1 MKKNVIR
8 VAVAALLVYAAGTAR
23 AVPTDGGEWAIG
35 AGETETLDAAATIS
49 RLAVDGS
56 LTLGAGAALTANG
69 AVVNCI
75 STGDGMVADMTIAS
89 GASFAS
95 QGNLTGAN
103 PGNTQGFS
111 IGTYGGTGTVTV
123 ASGGTLTVTG
133 GRLFLGRNSLTDAN
147 GADRTKLSHGVL
159 NIFGTVTAPTIE
171 CGAWFPMNASGTTYD
186 LDALPVA
193 SIINLEEGGV
203 LETGL
208 FQNNDA
214 SRNVINFKGG
224 TLRLTREANPL
235 VYASVSTIWNIE
247 AGKSLVFD
255 SQSYHA
261 NLNPAIHQPDS
272 FKITGAG
279 GLVKKGTGYLRI
291 CMSHPEMNT
300 FTGPIVVEEG
310 YLSIGRP
317 LAEGQTVLVK
327 SGAVFYPVAPGDLSK
342 ITYENPADAPAEGS
356 VYAVHLPIYEGLDL
370 LGMAP
375 AYATDKI
382 ATTTWGWNGEVHGAI
397 THSPDISREHPFG
410 LVGQGRTLTLDGTG
424 LDDLPLTV
432 SGTGT
437 FSFAGD
443 HTNTTGTA
451 ITFTGSATY
460 QQSGFYS
467 VQGENGDMPVMAIS
481 GGGTF
486 KTTGDLRV
494 GYEGRDGA
502 VVISNGANVSV
513 GGNIRLGSN
522 ASTRQ
527 SVKGRM
533 EIDNATVTAS
543 GSVNMSSYCL
553 TDGSDRE
560 TLMNELVLGRGAT
573 LNIGGIFTHNDDPR
587 SRVTFAGG
595 TVVVKSN
602 QGNFFATGQDGIFE
616 VEAKDGNDIRLNI
629 GGYSIGATSEHTHF
643 FGTGGLDI
651 TGTGSASTF
660 TLGKAGLT
668 DFSVAYSGTT
678 KITDATLVL
687 GVPLPVGATIT
698 GTRGTLFLDNVTI
711 TNNVVGDVVVKG
723 TGTLVVGADGQDCTL
738 GVDVEGA
745 TVMKVGA
752 GTLTLSDNFNGKLVV
767 KEGTA
772 IVRGIAYKSYR
783 FKIEGMKGPSPDAM
797 QLSELKLLDG
807 AADVTRP
814 YSGLGYD
821 TEGAVANYIYPAAE
835 CPPNLVDGN
844 LSTKW
849 LDWRLLSS
857 HPESDHDR
865 VWLRIDCPSLRPI
878 TGYAWYTAND
888 FATRDPSAWRLQG
901 SNDGGATWTDID
913 VRTGFA
919 ATSTRNA
926 LAGTFAGF
934 GALGSSAR
942 VVVESGATLR
952 VIGGAISATAIHDVG
967 GTVELAEGAELVSD
981 GGAINGGASGTGSVN
996 VVGGNVSLGGQ
1007 QSYTGVTHVGSGT
1020 LNIGIATNPAERAS
1034 FSGKYFRLTIKRA
1047 SNNGASVAYKNGSK
1061 TTSDGGATQASEFQ
1075 LYDADG
1081 NNVALG
1087 LTKAADGT
1095 AATALAAGTFAT
1107 AAAYAYGVAAE
1118 GAEKLFDGDT
1128 STKCNM
1134 TTPIKRN
1141 DPSTWRVIT
1150 MRLADGAAPVVS
1162 YNFYTANDFVRRS
1175 PTDWQLEGSMDG
1187 IAWETLDERFFAPN
1201 AAWNTASGSTTY
1213 NESTLRYKPFNNGTP
1228 FRLQETMRQPAT
1240 GGKFFRFTFKK
1251 TVGNIILQLSEI
1263 QLLDADGNNVA
1274 RGLTK
1279 AANGTAATAL
1289 SAGSFADGGS
1299 YSYGNNEGS
1308 DKLFDD
1314 NPDTKMCAT
1323 GNNMAGD
1330 AANYRAFTL
1339 RLADEAAPVCRY
1351 NFVTANDHANDRSPS
1366 DWLVE
1371 GSEDGVTWTPLDERT
1386 NEPAPFSV
1394 YAAVNH
1400 GRPYTFSQIFESGSI
1415 PADSVVTVDVGAT
1428 LNLND
1433 AEATISKLRV
1443 DCAAGAGTINSFRPA
1458 AGGVLELMN
1467 VPAEVTRLNGY
1478 EVPIAV
1484 TDVQDTANLRSWTVT
1499 VNGAHR
1505 GVKATY
1511 RDGKIM
1517 LLSGGTCVIVR

>member
-1 MKKNVIR
+1 M
-8 VAVAALLVYAAGTAR
+8 
-23 AVPTDGGEWAIG
+23 
-35 AGETETLDAAATIS
+35 
-49 RLAVDGS
+49 
-56 LTLGAGAALTANG
+56 
-69 AVVNCI
+69 
-75 STGDGMVADMTIAS
+75 
-89 GASFAS
+89 
-95 QGNLTGAN
+95 
-103 PGNTQGFS
+103 
-111 IGTYGGTGTVTV
+111 
-123 ASGGTLTVTG
+123 
-133 GRLFLGRNSLTDAN
+133 DAN
-147 GADRTKLSHGVL
+147 NTSFDRSKLSYGIL
-159 NIFGTVTAPTIE
+159 NIFGTVTAAAVE
-171 CGAWFPMNASGTTYD
+171 CSAWFPTKASGTTYD

-208 FQNNDA
+208 IQNDDMA
-214 SRNVINFKGG
+214 RNIINFKGG
-224 TLRLTREANPL
+224 TLRVSRAPNPL
-235 VYASVSTIWNIE
+235 LYASVSTVWNIE
-247 AGKSLVFD
+247 SGKSLIFE
-255 SQSYHA
+255 
-261 NLNPAIHQPDS
+261 
-272 FKITGAG
+272 G
-279 GLVKKGTGYLRI
+279 GLVKRGSGLLDIRLA
-291 CMSHPEMNT
+291 HQEMNT
-300 FTGPIVVEEG
+300 FTGPIVVEG
-310 YLSIGRP
+310 GSLRLGRP
-317 LAEGQTVLVK
+317 LAEGQIVLVK
-327 SGAVFYPVAPGDLSK
+327 SGAKFYPACAADLEK
-342 ITYENPADAPAEGS
+342 ITYEDSADAPNGAVFHVEAN
-356 VYAVHLPIYEGLDL
+356 YADGLDL
-370 LGMAP
+370 LAMAP
-375 AYATDKI
+375 AYLTDKL
-382 ATTTWGWNGEVHGAI
+382 GGPSGSWNGEVHGAV
-397 THSPDISREHPFG
+397 THAAGIDLAHPFG
-410 LVGQGRTLTLDGTG
+410 LVGLGNTLTLDGTG
-424 LDDLPLTV
+424 LDDLPLTI

-437 FSFAGD
+437 FNFSGN
-443 HTNTTGTA
+443 HTNTTDSA
-451 ITFTGSATY
+451 ITFTGAATY
-460 QQSGFYS
+460 QQSGIFS
-467 VQGENGDMPVMAIS
+467 VQGENGAMPVTTIS

-486 KTTGDLRV
+486 KTTGELRV
-494 GYEGRDGA
+494 GFDGRDGA
-502 VVISNGANVSV
+502 IVVSNGVNVNV
-513 GGNIRLGSN
+513 TGALKLGCN
-522 ASTRQ
+522 ASTRY

-533 EIDNATVTAS
+533 TIENATVTTS
-543 GSVNMSSYCL
+543 NNINMGANSL
-553 TDGSDRE
+553 NDGSDRE
-560 TLMNELVLGRGAT
+560 TLMNELVLGPGAV
-573 LNIGGIFTHNDDPR
+573 LSMGGHFHRNDDAR

-595 TVVVKSN
+595 KLTAQVSN
-602 QGNFFATGQDGIFE
+602 VDFFGSYQNGILE
-616 VEAKDGNDIRLNI
+616 VEAANGN
-629 GGYSIGATSEHTHF
+629 F

-698 GTRGTLFLDNVTI
+698 GTRGTLFLDNVTT

-821 TEGAVANYIYPAAE
+821 TEGAVTDRIYPAAE
-835 CPPNLVDGN
+835 CPTNLVDGN

-878 TGYAWYTAND
+878 TGYSWYTAND
-888 FATRDPSAWRLQG
+888 NVKRDPSAWRLQG
-901 SNDGGATWTDID
+901 SNNGGATWTDID
-913 VRTGFA
+913 VRTGFT
-919 ATSTRNA
+919 ATSTRKA

-967 GTVELAEGAELVSD
+967 GMVELAEGAELVSD

-1034 FSGKYFRLTIKRA
+1034 FCGKYFRLTIKRA
-1047 SNNGASVAYKNGSK
+1047 SNNGASVAYKKSGS
-1061 TTSDGGATQASEFQ
+1061 TTYSDRGATQASEFQ

-1107 AAAYAYGVAAE
+1107 AAAYTYGIAAE

-1128 STKCNM
+1128 STKCNI
-1134 TTPIKRN
+1134 TTPINRN

-1162 YNFYTANDFVRRS
+1162 YNFYTANDYVRRS
-1175 PTDWQLEGSMDG
+1175 PTDWQIEGSMDG

-1213 NESTLRYKPFNNGTP
+1213 NESTLQYKPFNNGTP

-1251 TVGNIILQLSEI
+1251 TVGNTILQLSEI

-1308 DKLFDD
+1308 EKLFDD

-1323 GNNMAGD
+1323 GNIMAGD
-1330 AANYRAFTL
+1330 AANYRVFTL
-1339 RLADEAAPVCRY
+1339 RLVDEATPVCRY

-1386 NEPAPFSV
+1386 NESAPFSV
-1394 YAAVNH
+1394 YAAINH

-1415 PADSVVTVDVGAT
+1415 PADSVVTVDAGAT

-1433 AEATISKLRV
+1433 ANATISKLHV
-1443 DCAAGAGTINSFRPA
+1443 DCAAGAGTVNSFRPA
-1458 AGGVLELMN
+1458 AGSTLEL
-1467 VPAEVTRLNGY
+1467 VKFPAEVSKLSGY
-1478 EVPIAV
+1478 EVPITV
-1484 TDVQDTANLRSWTVT
+1484 TDVQDAANLRSWTVT
-1499 VNGAHR
+1499 VNGARR

-1511 RDGKIM
+1511 RNGKIV
-1517 LLSGGTCVIVR
+1517 LRSGGTYVIVR

>member
-1 MKKNVIR
+1 M
-8 VAVAALLVYAAGTAR
+8 
-23 AVPTDGGEWAIG
+23 
-35 AGETETLDAAATIS
+35 
-49 RLAVDGS
+49 
-56 LTLGAGAALTANG
+56 
-69 AVVNCI
+69 
-75 STGDGMVADMTIAS
+75 
-89 GASFAS
+89 
-95 QGNLTGAN
+95 
-103 PGNTQGFS
+103 
-111 IGTYGGTGTVTV
+111 
-123 ASGGTLTVTG
+123 
-133 GRLFLGRNSLTDAN
+133 
-147 GADRTKLSHGVL
+147 
-159 NIFGTVTAPTIE
+159 
-171 CGAWFPMNASGTTYD
+171 
-186 LDALPVA
+186 
-193 SIINLEEGGV
+193 
-203 LETGL
+203 
-208 FQNNDA
+208 
-214 SRNVINFKGG
+214 
-224 TLRLTREANPL
+224 
-235 VYASVSTIWNIE
+235 
-247 AGKSLVFD
+247 
-255 SQSYHA
+255 
-261 NLNPAIHQPDS
+261 
-272 FKITGAG
+272 
-279 GLVKKGTGYLRI
+279 
-291 CMSHPEMNT
+291 
-300 FTGPIVVEEG
+300 
-310 YLSIGRP
+310 
-317 LAEGQTVLVK
+317 
-327 SGAVFYPVAPGDLSK
+327 
-342 ITYENPADAPAEGS
+342 
-356 VYAVHLPIYEGLDL
+356 
-370 LGMAP
+370 
-375 AYATDKI
+375 
-382 ATTTWGWNGEVHGAI
+382 
-397 THSPDISREHPFG
+397 
-410 LVGQGRTLTLDGTG
+410 
-424 LDDLPLTV
+424 
-432 SGTGT
+432 
-437 FSFAGD
+437 
-443 HTNTTGTA
+443 
-451 ITFTGSATY
+451 
-460 QQSGFYS
+460 
-467 VQGENGDMPVMAIS
+467 
-481 GGGTF
+481 
-486 KTTGDLRV
+486 
-494 GYEGRDGA
+494 
-502 VVISNGANVSV
+502 
-513 GGNIRLGSN
+513 
-522 ASTRQ
+522 
-527 SVKGRM
+527 
-533 EIDNATVTAS
+533 
-543 GSVNMSSYCL
+543 
-553 TDGSDRE
+553 
-560 TLMNELVLGRGAT
+560 
-573 LNIGGIFTHNDDPR
+573 
-587 SRVTFAGG
+587 
-595 TVVVKSN
+595 
-602 QGNFFATGQDGIFE
+602 
-616 VEAKDGNDIRLNI
+616 
-629 GGYSIGATSEHTHF
+629 
-643 FGTGGLDI
+643 
-651 TGTGSASTF
+651 
-660 TLGKAGLT
+660 T

-821 TEGAVANYIYPAAE
+821 TEGAVADRIYPAAE
-835 CPPNLVDGN
+835 CPTNLVDGN

-888 FATRDPSAWRLQG
+888 YDKRDPSAWRLQG
-901 SNDGGATWTDID
+901 SNNGGATWTDID

-919 ATSTRNA
+919 ATSTRKA

-967 GTVELAEGAELVSD
+967 GTVELAEGAELVSN

-996 VVGGNVSLGGQ
+996 VVGGNVSLRGQ

-1047 SNNGASVAYKNGSK
+1047 SNNGASVAYKKSGS
-1061 TTSDGGATQASEFQ
+1061 TSYSDSGFTQASEFQ

-1118 GAEKLFDGDT
+1118 GAEKLFDGNT

-1162 YNFYTANDFVRRS
+1162 YNFYTANDYVRRS

-1201 AAWNTASGSTTY
+1201 AAWSTASGSTTY

-1228 FRLQETMRQPAT
+1228 FRLQETMRQPST
-1240 GGKFFRFTFKK
+1240 GGKYFRFTFKK
-1251 TVGNIILQLSEI
+1251 TVGNIILQLSEV
-1263 QLLDADGNNVA
+1263 QLLDAGGNNVA

-1308 DKLFDD
+1308 EKLFDD
-1314 NPDTKMCAT
+1314 NPDTKMCAIN
-1323 GNNMAGD
+1323 NNMAGA
-1330 AANYRAFTL
+1330 AANYRVFTL
-1339 RLADEAAPVCRY
+1339 RLADEAAPVCGY
-1351 NFVTANDHANDRSPS
+1351 NFVTANDYVNRSPC
-1366 DWLVE
+1366 DWMVE
-1371 GSEDGVTWTPLDERT
+1371 GSEDGVTWTPLDERA
-1386 NEPAPFSV
+1386 NESAPFSV

-1433 AEATISKLRV
+1433 ANATIGKLRV
-1443 DCAAGAGTINSFRPA
+1443 DCAAGAGTINSFHPA
-1458 AGGVLELMN
+1458 AGGTLELVN
-1467 VPAEVTRLNGY
+1467 VPEGVSLKSY
-1478 EVPIAV
+1478 VVPITV
-1484 TDVQDTANLRSWTVT
+1484 TDVQNAANLRSWTVT

-1511 RDGKIM
+1511 RDGGIA
-1517 LLSGGTCVIVR
+1517 LLYGGTYIIVR